1 MKDPIQVDWR
11 QYPIGTP
18 AVFRSCEPARKLK
31 LIHKFADND
40 VLFGCDETTLIFRRL
55 FTGRVSD
62 CEAFKADNDILLP
75 WSHAIAEGYNP
86 DKVTNEQVGEGY
98 RLLDVKCEP
107 FDDNAECW
115 SNTSYWY
122 KSNNKVGYNSFNTY
136 RLPIKPKLSAKDFPP
151 GTVVRFA
158 GQDEHSWQ
166 SVIRVTQHEFHLANS
181 SILAFDKS
189 LSMATSMYD
198 VAMQRSLDGGKT
210 WLSC

>member
-18 AVFRSCEPARKLK
+18 AVLRNTEDKRELK

-40 VLFGCDETTLIFRRL
+40 VLFVCDETTLTFRRL

-62 CEAFKADNDILLP
+62 CEAFKADSDILLP

-98 RLLDVKCEP
+98 RLVDIHTEP
-107 FDDNAECW
+107 FNPEAEI
-115 SNTSYWY
+115 YWMSPMIGWKKTRSDRSAY
-122 KSNNKVGYNSFNTY
+122 VEGCTY

-151 GTVVRFA
+151 GTVVRSTGA
-158 GQDEHSWQ
+158 QDNWKMIT
-166 SVIRVTQHEFHLANS
+166 SVYQDRIYYGN
-181 SILAFDKS
+181 DYS
-189 LSMATSMYD
+189 LISDLSNYIE
-198 VAMQRSLDGGKT
+198 RSLDGGKT

>member
-18 AVFRSCEPARKLK
+18 ALFRRGEPARELK

-40 VLFGCDETTLIFRRL
+40 VLFVCDETTLIFRRL
-55 FTGRVSD
+55 FTGRESD
-62 CEAFKADNDILLP
+62 CEAFKAANDILLP
-75 WSHAIAEGYNP
+75 WSHAIAEGHNP

-115 SNTSYWY
+115 SNNAHWY

-151 GTVVRFA
+151 GTVVRSTGA
-158 GQDEHSWQ
+158 QDNWKMIT
-166 SVIRVTQHEFHLANS
+166 SVYEDRIYTGPNYIMISDMNS
-181 SILAFDKS
+181 GIE
-189 LSMATSMYD
+189 
-198 VAMQRSLDGGKT
+198 RSLDGGKT